1 MAGCAGLVAGGVEG
15 GGGAETKKKGRQE
28 TV

>member
-15 GGGAETKKKGRQE
+15 GGGAETKKKADKKRF
-28 TV
+28 